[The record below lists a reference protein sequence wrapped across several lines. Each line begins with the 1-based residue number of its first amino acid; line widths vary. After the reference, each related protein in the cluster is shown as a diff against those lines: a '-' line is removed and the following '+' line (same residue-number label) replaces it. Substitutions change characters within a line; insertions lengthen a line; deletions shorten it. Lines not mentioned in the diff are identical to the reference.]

1 MFIPSFVK
9 GEQFGSRMVKIS
21 VTLSFIVGY
30 QHLCLGLKES
40 LTFLTQLVTHCICL
54 YLHRSL
60 LPVLFHIL
68 SSLHLFFHC
77 SFIVLSTLTF
87 HIDFPTAIVCRAWLS
102 SPMPSI
108 SAPVTPVRTPVATPL
123 ASPAPT
129 PPVPGPG
136 LEDRISNVLLY
147 HYRQLYDRYYKL
159 TYIYII
165 CIDYYRF
172 IHIT

>member
-1 MFIPSFVK
+1 MIDSLESLESLEVLNLVHPEFCRGWTIW
-9 GEQFGSRMVKIS
+9 VKIS

-68 SSLHLFFHC
+68 SSLYLFFHC
-77 SFIVLSTLTF
+77 SF
-87 HIDFPTAIVCRAWLS
+87 HIDFPTAIACCRAWLS

-136 LEDRISNVLLY
+136 LDRISNVVLY
-147 HYRQLYDRYYKL
+147 HYRQ
-159 TYIYII
+159 
-165 CIDYYRF
+165 F
-172 IHIT
+172 ILCNILL